1 MNSDHKELEDT
12 KITVE
17 ILRDR
22 LGLQSIKDLSFLTMA
37 LTHSSFVNENPSA
50 RFDNERLEFLGDAVL
65 DFVVGSWVYKNYP
78 KMKEGELTRL
88 RSSLVRT
95 ETLASLAR
103 KLGIG
108 QAMRLG
114 KGELIS
120 GGRERDVLLCATFE
134 AVIGAIY
141 LSAGLEKAQ
150 SFITPFLAPLSTELL
165 EQFKTID
172 PKSRLQEITQAMGF
186 GIPSYLTVDS
196 AGPEHSKTFVIEV
209 RIREEVM
216 GRGEGSS
223 KHTAQ
228 LAAARQALNV
238 ITNSSNFDDKDN

>member
-1 MNSDHKELEDT
+1 MNSDRKELEDT
-12 KITVE
+12 KLTVE
-17 ILRDR
+17 QLRDR
-22 LGLQSIKDLSFLTMA
+22 LGLQSIKDVGHLTNA
-37 LTHSSFVNENPSA
+37 LTHSSFVNENSNA
-50 RFDNERLEFLGDAVL
+50 QFDNERLEFLGDAVL
-65 DFVVGSWVYKNYP
+65 DFVVGAWAYRHYP

-95 ETLASLAR
+95 ETLAELAR

-114 KGELIS
+114 RGEIIS

-134 AVIGAIY
+134 AVVGAIY

-150 SFITPFLAPLSTELL
+150 SFITPFLLPLATEIL
-165 EQFKTID
+165 QKFKTID
-172 PKSRLQEITQAMGF
+172 PKSRLQEITQSLGF
-186 GIPSYLTVDS
+186 GIPTYITVDS

-209 RIREEVM
+209 RIKGEVW

-223 KHTAQ
+223 KHSAQ
-228 LAAARQALNV
+228 LAAAREALETINNNTD
-238 ITNSSNFDDKDN
+238 IDEKES